1 MKIKMKKIVATMFLL
16 TMVFSLQNF
25 AAFASSGSGIV
36 KVAKNQVMTQAKTG
50 ISRTKSFSFVY
61 IGVNSVYPTGSYS
74 EDNYT
79 KCLTRLYHNSE
90 DNLPISDTYTITE
103 GATDTKVYI
112 KEGYLNLT
120 YFDLCFAGNN
130 PNYDAYVVYT
140 YNGL

>member
-1 MKIKMKKIVATMFLL
+1 MWWNEWKNIRHNNWFFIAEKCDKGRRKRNLL
-16 TMVFSLQNF
+16 LW
-25 AAFASSGSGIV
+25 
-36 KVAKNQVMTQAKTG
+36 
-50 ISRTKSFSFVY
+50 VY